1 LGRGERREG
10 TRTAASIRG
19 PSVLSLFTMCIY
31 YFDKK
36 KNLKGRKKKKM
47 VMVIFKAM

>member
-36 KNLKGRKKKKM
+36 FKRQEKEKNGDGY
-47 VMVIFKAM
+47 F